1 MLHAVWEQ
9 RRLAGSPFMSGAHQR
24 LGIEWTLNQQ
34 WLNERVWKEYMDV
47 DEGDASFWDFSR
59 YIIPDLSNYDNSLIQ
74 LPETHFALSEE
85 QNS

>member
-1 MLHAVWEQ
+1 
-9 RRLAGSPFMSGAHQR
+9 
-24 LGIEWTLNQQ
+24 
-34 WLNERVWKEYMDV
+34 MDV
-47 DEGDASFWDFSR
+47 DEGDASFRDFSR